1 MNNSIL
7 RFFRFT
13 FFNTYF
19 TNILRYI
26 NSEGKQCLSS
36 NCIVPIIIGTRE
48 EAAMKRQIERAGRRS
63 RSSEPQDKISN
74 RELRSS
80 KRDYETIY
88 ETRMKNES
96 VNANTLDY
104 VDEGIGEDTENS
116 NDSFKQT
123 INYNEVDSEEE
134 DTNDEK
140 PALKLAATY
149 LENEESKEFQCS
161 RCNYISTKRGN
172 VIRHI
177 SGVHQN
183 PNKSSYY
190 PEKCGTCG
198 YRSTG
203 KSVDHKGR
211 PNNSLK
217 DHQCHEKPIQCI
229 KCDFHTTK
237 NSEWERHALKHLTS
251 KCN

>member
-1 MNNSIL
+1 M
-7 RFFRFT
+7 
-13 FFNTYF
+13 
-19 TNILRYI
+19 
-26 NSEGKQCLSS
+26 SS